1 METNI
6 SKELKITE
14 QFSFAGDDFKFL
26 LSSLCAEIDKFGT
39 DFLSTA
45 TLLTKIPYE
54 LAMLVVD
61 NLSYRKKDYVGLINS
76 LYYDEFF
83 SDMKTREENKKSKFQ
98 NRYLLQNNT
107 DLVKFAIERLLTKAE
122 VEHIIELL
130 IEDGKLDITLEDVLL
145 DKNKNNDK
153 KFRTLVKAHKYLSKK
168 ENAKVNADIIN
179 KMSKFWLEITLSD
192 IRKKKNEKGLM
203 V

>member
-1 METNI
+1 METKDI
-6 SKELKITE
+6 KELKITE
-14 QFSFAGDDFKFL
+14 HFSFADDGFKVL

-54 LAMLVVD
+54 LAMVVVD

-83 SDMKTREENKKSKFQ
+83 NDIKVREENKKSKFQ

-107 DLVKFAIERLLTKAE
+107 DLVKLAIERLLTIAE

-130 IEDGKLDITLEDVLL
+130 IEDSKLDITLEDVLS
-145 DKNKNNDK
+145 DKNQSNDK
-153 KFRTLVKAHKYLSKK
+153 KFRSLVKAHKYLSKK
-168 ENAKVNADIIN
+168 EIAKVNAEIIN
-179 KMSKFWLEITLSD
+179 KMSKFWLEITLID